1 MKGSRHEKLESKIAR
16 NLIRSSEMESPM
28 DENNRL
34 LDEL

>member
-1 MKGSRHEKLESKIAR
+1 MKGSGHGKMESKIAR
-16 NLIRSSEMESPM
+16 NLIRSGEMESPM